1 MVGKVGVGRESIGV
15 GVATRVEDRAGHR
28 LGDSSCEGGETSVGE
43 GGVGVASI
51 GVHVGEP
58 SVHKRGSSRDRGTLH
73 MHILL
78 SRDVFV
84 VVGYLFVNIRDS
96 FDILMDIGF
105 GSNVL
110 MHIGLC
116 INFFVHIGLS
126 FYLLVNIWNSN
137 GSLSFLSSYLCNY
150 FSSFLCRPWESK
162 GRGEEE
168 RKELHLWK
176 CVEKR
181 P

>member
-58 SVHKRGSSRDRGTLH
+58 SVDNRGSSRGRGTLH

-78 SRDVFV
+78 SRDVLV
-84 VVGYLFVNIRDS
+84 VVDYLFMNIRDS
-96 FDILMDIGF
+96 FDIFMNISL

-116 INFFVHIGLS
+116 LNFFMHIGLS
-126 FYLLVNIWNSN
+126 LYFLMDIGNSN
-137 GSLSFLSSYLCNY
+137 RSLRFHSSYFCNY
-150 FSSFLCRPWESK
+150 FSSFLCWPWQSK
-162 GRGEEE
+162 GRGKEEN
-168 RKELHLWK
+168 KQLHVWL
-176 CVEKR
+176 
-181 P
+181 